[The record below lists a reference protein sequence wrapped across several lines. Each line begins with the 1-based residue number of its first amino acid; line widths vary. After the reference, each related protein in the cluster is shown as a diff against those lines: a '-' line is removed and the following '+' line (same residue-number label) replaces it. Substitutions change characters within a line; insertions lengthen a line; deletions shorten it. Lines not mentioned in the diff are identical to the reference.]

1 MKLKFPWQR
10 SLYVIAKIKSSVKML
25 RMTISRHEK
34 KKKKKKSNKPGV
46 LNRKIQEMANF
57 TLKLV
62 IEGEI
67 CTHAI
72 IK

>member
-1 MKLKFPWQR
+1 MK
-10 SLYVIAKIKSSVKML
+10 
-25 RMTISRHEK
+25 ISRHEK
-34 KKKKKKSNKPGV
+34 KKRKKKKFNKPGV